1 MEKRH
6 LRSLIS
12 SSPWFDSRSRNQ
24 QQKADMKVKTLS
36 RGPSIDTE
44 HCVEMVGGNR
54 FNLVLIAAARSRELA
69 KKHKNAELGTQ
80 LNAPVSALLD
90 IQNGLVGVEYLRKV

>member
-1 MEKRH
+1 
-6 LRSLIS
+6 
-12 SSPWFDSRSRNQ
+12 
-24 QQKADMKVKTLS
+24 MKVKTLS

-44 HCVEMVGGNR
+44 HCVQMVGGNR

-69 KKHKNAELGTQ
+69 RKHKSAELGTQ

-90 IQNGLVGVEYLRKV
+90 IQNGLVGEEYLRKV